1 MQLINSRIISL
12 SYPWIGVPMEMY
24 RANQQSSVPFVL
36 AHITRVVIYYSV
48 YEVPLSRPLSRPLS
62 SPYLAPD

>member
-1 MQLINSRIISL
+1 MISARIISL

-24 RANQQSSVPFVL
+24 RANQQSPVPFVL

-48 YEVPLSRPLSRPLS
+48 YEVPLSRPPV
-62 SPYLAPD
+62 